1 MHCVPPRCSTES
13 CTRSA
18 GAPPRC
24 QWLVSCSVYIAAARP
39 MDSSSARVGIQFKS
53 LPRRRKVISKFT
65 CVVVP
70 TTGTSSTSTTCPRS
84 VSVRIRGRL
93 PRNVVRRGR
102 LASAVLLRRGF
113 GLATWRPVF
122 TTLFMNYLRCG
133 CQRSLEDRPRDSSL
147 ARANGQSG
155 VRPPF
160 RTLQPAPVHAGRSP
174 GGASRFA
181 HQWPLWPRPFLWR
194 PGPAAST
201 PSLRTRA

>member
-84 VSVRIRGRL
+84 VSEDTGPLAEKCGAPWALGLSCLAASRLRAGNLAAGFHHAVYELPALRLSTLAGRPSARL
-93 PRNVVRRGR
+93 VPGSRERSVRRQT
-102 LASAVLLRRGF
+102 AV
-113 GLATWRPVF
+113 P
-122 TTLFMNYLRCG
+122 Y
-133 CQRSLEDRPRDSSL
+133 
-147 ARANGQSG
+147 
-155 VRPPF
+155 
-160 RTLQPAPVHAGRSP
+160 
-174 GGASRFA
+174 
-181 HQWPLWPRPFLWR
+181 
-194 PGPAAST
+194 AST
-201 PSLRTRA
+201 CACTRRS